1 MNSEQREER
10 PNPITAIT
18 DITFIPL
25 SSARITHH
33 SSLITHHQTHAD
45 GMNSSSA

>member
-18 DITFIPL
+18 AITFITL
-25 SSARITHH
+25 SAAR
-33 SSLITHHQTHAD
+33 ITHHQTHAD

>member
-18 DITFIPL
+18 AITFITL
-25 SSARITHH
+25 LLRAHH
-33 SSLITHHQTHAD
+33 SSLITQLTPTE
-45 GMNSSSA
+45 